1 MKKIIKY
8 TTLLFLLL
16 VAVFA
21 ICYFA
26 YNEPLPQGEQGKQ
39 ADELASKMLKE
50 LAYEAY
56 KNTEV
61 LEWSFRGKHH
71 YKWYKPENI
80 VVVSWDENK
89 VILNTKKL

>member
-16 VAVFA
+16 VAVLA
-21 ICYFA
+21 ICYFT
-26 YNEPLPQGEQGKQ
+26 YNEPLPKGEQGKQ

-56 KNTEV
+56 KNTC
-61 LEWSFRGKHH
+61 F
-71 YKWYKPENI
+71 NI
-80 VVVSWDENK
+80 W
-89 VILNTKKL
+89 